1 MRILL
6 LCDDLWHPGEVV
18 TRGLRPFRKLGYDPD
33 TVMAPKDV
41 LTPEMI
47 REYDVIINARGAAH
61 SPANFQAPWF
71 EPGVTEVMPEDFRA
85 YVEEGGG
92 FIALHAGN
100 TFSEKN
106 VPAMAELV
114 GNAFIGHPPRCRVE
128 ARPVGDHPIVKGVG
142 PFTIRD
148 EHYRIRLLADDAEVF
163 LETTSDT
170 PAGTQVAGYT
180 RKIGKGRLCVLT
192 PGHNCSVLESEPFTR
207 LLANAVEWCAGNPV

>member
-1 MRILL
+1 MNILL

-18 TRGLRPFRKLGYDPD
+18 TRGLRPLQKLGYALDVV
-33 TVMAPKDV
+33 TAPKDI
-41 LTPEMI
+41 LTPGML

-61 SPANFQAPWF
+61 SPANSGAPWF

-100 TFSEKN
+100 TFSGRN

-114 GNAFIGHPPRCRVE
+114 GNEFIGHPPRCAIK
-128 ARPVGDHPIVKGVG
+128 ARTVGNHPIARGVG
-142 PFTIRD
+142 EFDIRD
-148 EHYRIRLLADDAEVF
+148 EHYRINLTAPDAEVF

-170 PAGTQVAGYT
+170 EAGTQVAGYT
-180 RKIGKGRLCVLT
+180 RRIGKGRLCVLT

-207 LLANAVEWCAGNPV
+207 LLANAIEWCAGNLA